1 MSDQARFFEPGLCRK
16 WILPFAEPD
25 VQTQATRLERLNG
38 LRGMSWA
45 YSACHYL
52 WKKPTT
58 ISLQYSAADSSLGPA
73 DGPKRSSNLMH
84 RYISGKSAPIRGPRG
99 KFGFDLVGAISAD
112 PRGAL
117 ADSSLDRRVFKMVH
131 PDTSL
136 MELRALLFELPEA
149 VRPGLFDTDPARDN
163 EHVAWRRHPL
173 DEYVLPPAIADQL
186 SRVLRELCDPRKVE
200 APMVFGLFETL
211 VGLWA
216 EARLVCDRVRMTEL
230 FWLIQRCQDLVF
242 ADETFPYVLQPFMAF
257 LLFDGPDRPLKKDC

>member
-1 MSDQARFFEPGLCRK
+1 MSDQARFSRPGLCRK

-25 VQTQATRLERLNG
+25 VQTQETRLERLNG
-38 LRGMSWA
+38 LRGMAWA

-58 ISLQYSAADSSLGPA
+58 ISLQYSAPESSLGPA

-84 RYISGKSAPIRGPRG
+84 RYISGKGAPTRGPRG

-117 ADSSLDRRVFKMVH
+117 AEPSLDLRVFRMLH

-136 MELRALLFELPEA
+136 MELRALLFELPDA
-149 VRPGLFDTDPARDN
+149 VRPGLFDTDPARET
-163 EHVAWRRHPL
+163 EHVAWLRHPL
-173 DEYVLPPAIADQL
+173 DECIMPPAISSQI
-186 SRVLRELCDPRKVE
+186 SRVLPGLWDPRNVE
-200 APMVFGLFETL
+200 APLVFGLFETL

-216 EARLVCDRVRMTEL
+216 EARLICDRQRMAAL
-230 FWLIQRCQDLVF
+230 FWWIYRCADLVL
-242 ADETFPYVLQPFMAF
+242 ADETFPYIFEPFLAF
-257 LLFDGPDRPLKKDC
+257 LSFDGPDRLLKKD